1 MADATVPQRALHGSL
16 ILCLL
21 VATTAIL
28 TSCRPQ
34 YSADRRL
41 AGTGVSQVDDLK
53 ADLQLLHRINN
64 IGPSLVQITD
74 IIPVVNQLHSLK
86 VQYEQRK
93 NAVVT
98 QMAPLLANKREM
110 LISGQPVSAAV
121 DQQLDELETK
131 VERIQAE
138 LAGEQEAY
146 VQKIREILTPEQ
158 IDRLAGGSNAHAR
171 ARELL
176 TWLREM
182 PSSSYAEE
190 APVEAELLA
199 APELGLDTEVLQE
212 IFDTAR
218 NLSAGAYASA
228 QERLAERVAPLY
240 SAADEAE
247 TCAIVETFSNGR
259 MAAILREKADA
270 MAK

>member
-21 VATTAIL
+21 VTTAAVL

-34 YSADRRL
+34 YTSDRRL
-41 AGTGVSQVDDLK
+41 ARTSVSQVDNLR
-53 ADLQLLHRINN
+53 ADVQLLHRLNN
-64 IGPSLVQITD
+64 IGLSLAQTKD
-74 IIPVVNQLHSLK
+74 LIPVVNQLHSLK

-98 QMAPLLANKREM
+98 QMAPLLVNKREM
-110 LISGQPVSAAV
+110 LIGGQPVSGAV
-121 DQQLDELETK
+121 DQQLEELETK
-131 VERIQAE
+131 VERIEAE

-158 IDRLAGGSNAHAR
+158 VDRLAGGSDAHAR

-182 PSSSYAEE
+182 PSSSYADE
-190 APVEAELLA
+190 APVHAELLA
-199 APELGLDTEVLQE
+199 APELGLDAEVLQG

-218 NLSAGAYASA
+218 DLSADKYALA

-247 TCAIVETFSNGR
+247 TRAIVETFSNGR
-259 MAAILREKADA
+259 VATILREKAEA